1 MNANSFFRLGMG
13 CGIEIRGDVLR
24 VTVVRS
30 RRTGIEVQGYLEIP
44 GFSERRA
51 SEWGAEYHTFL
62 ESLQLAHLTANVAL
76 PRSQVIVRELVI
88 PAVSKKE
95 LPVAVDYQVENLHPF
110 EPSEVCYAF
119 APLRP
124 NEGKTA
130 LLPLAVVIAKKK
142 SVDTYADLFEAAG
155 IAVESFTVAAASF
168 FGAVRVRWDI
178 PPKSFLVADFSMEGL
193 ELYGE
198 GTRRSLLSTWFGADQ
213 IPSPHT
219 LSLTG
224 SDLRLETDHEA
235 KFICVGET
243 SEKTNSTAISPEKFD
258 VCRVEDLLPLPVIA
272 PVNFDTKNTAVSYA
286 VALDAACPRMGWRVN
301 LLSTERRK
309 KNSRWMY
316 LPTAVLVA
324 ACLLLAFGFLLRGW
338 IQDGNYVRAIKTET
352 AKLNLTVEQVNALD
366 TETNKRQEK
375 YATLEALDSRTGFD
389 LQIMS
394 ELSNLLPDTVWLT
407 VLEMD
412 DSGVR
417 IRGIAKSASPLLVLI
432 NEASSLVD
440 AEFLGSIVT
449 TKDGLERFQ
458 MTVKRRLSQLSN
470 E

>member
-1 MNANSFFRLGMG
+1 MNANSLFRLGTG

-24 VTVVRS
+24 VTVVRA
-30 RRTGIEVQGYLEIP
+30 RRSGIEVQGYLEIP
-44 GFSERRA
+44 GFGERRA

-62 ESLQLAHLTANVAL
+62 ESLQLAHLSASVAL

-88 PAVSKKE
+88 PTVSKKE
-95 LPVAVDYQVENLHPF
+95 LSVAVDYQVENLHPF
-110 EPSEVCYAF
+110 EPSEACYAF
-119 APLRP
+119 APLQP
-124 NEGKTA
+124 IEGKTTS
-130 LLPLAVVIAKKK
+130 LPLAVVIAKKK
-142 SVDTYADLFEAAG
+142 SVDAYADLFEAAG
-155 IAVESFTVAAASF
+155 IAVESFTVTAASF
-168 FGAVRVRWDI
+168 FGAMRVRWDI
-178 PPKSFLVADFSMEGL
+178 PPQPFLVADFSTEGL

-198 GTRRSLLSTWFGADQ
+198 GTGRSLLSTWFGVGQ

-224 SDLRLETDHEA
+224 SDLRLEMDDEA
-235 KFICVGET
+235 KFTCVGET

-258 VCRVEDLLPLPVIA
+258 VCRVEDLLPLPTVA
-272 PVNFDTKNTAVSYA
+272 PVNFDTKNTAMSYA

-301 LLSTERRK
+301 LLSAERRK

-316 LPTAVLVA
+316 LPTAALVA
-324 ACLLLAFGFLLRGW
+324 ACLLLAFGSLLRGW
-338 IQDGNYVRAIKTET
+338 IQDGNYVRAIKTEM
-352 AKLNLTVEQVNALD
+352 AKLSLTVEQVNTLD
-366 TETNKRQEK
+366 TETNKRREK
-375 YATLEALDSRTGFD
+375 YATLEILDSRTGSD

-417 IRGIAKSASPLLVLI
+417 IRGMADSASPLLVLI
-432 NEASSLVD
+432 NEASNLVD

-458 MTVKRRLSQLSN
+458 MAAKRRLSQLNN